1 MCHIILF
8 CESPS
13 KSYSSGETRDVQ
25 EVEEEGGLKWGLR
38 PKEQVSDGKV
48 AKSRLEIGGMQVGRQ
63 VSTRWSWCS

>member
-1 MCHIILF
+1 M
-8 CESPS
+8 
-13 KSYSSGETRDVQ
+13 Q